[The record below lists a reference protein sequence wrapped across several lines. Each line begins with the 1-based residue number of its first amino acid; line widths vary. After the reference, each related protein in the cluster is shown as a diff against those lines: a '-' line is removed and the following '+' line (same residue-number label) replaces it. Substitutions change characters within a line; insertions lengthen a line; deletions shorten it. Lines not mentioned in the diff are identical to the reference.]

1 MQDSGEPP
9 ANNEQAGEAPAALAS
24 EPSTSEAAPQVSEPS
39 ALDAAPQVSEPSV
52 LDAAPQVSEPSVLDT
67 AARAGGPSA
76 REPTPQADDSVPPL
90 PRLFAPTM
98 ALISLT
104 LLGFS
109 LTLYF
114 QSKALV
120 AASGPEFLI
129 SNQLGTPG
137 RNRLLLALLI
147 GTAVPPV
154 LALLYLLVRRLLRR
168 EGAPH
173 VVTLARLTC
182 PLLLAG
188 LIPALFSWQF
198 AQRQTLAYLLLL
210 TLSILACESLLRLS
224 LPAWQDL
231 RAPRW
236 LGWAS
241 RSWGW
246 LRQKTPRW
254 TPLVLVLLSCAAYA
268 AFAGHYTVQQHRHL
282 LTSAFDLG
290 IYDNTIFN
298 ALKGNFGYSPVLYG
312 PGKYHYLASHAEYGM
327 FLFLPFYAIKPGAET
342 LLLIQAVVLGFA
354 ALPLFLFARTRV
366 SQPIAMVV
374 SWCYLL
380 FAPLHG
386 PNFYDFHW
394 LPLAIFFH
402 FWLYFGLATR
412 RTWLSVLCVLALFS
426 MREDIAVGLAL
437 LGFFLAAT
445 GARVRFGLALG
456 TLSVAWFGVNKFLI
470 MPRFG
475 TWWFDNMYS
484 ELFADGKS
492 SYASVFRTLL
502 SNPVYALTTFIREQK
517 LTYVFHMLVPL
528 AFLPGRRLALVPLLL
543 PGAFFTLL
551 TTAYWPTVSIA
562 FQYTTHWIPYLF
574 LGTVLSLSLIG
585 RGERGRL
592 QQRAAVAT
600 MCLALLSHSYGF
612 GAILQRES
620 FVGGFG
626 QIHFR
631 HTPEQ
636 AKRYADLV
644 TVLRQIPAEASVAAT
659 EYVNP
664 HISARREAY
673 TFRYELPVVDCILVS
688 SNEIVGDNRRLL
700 KDLLK
705 KASYRLAA
713 SSGREFYLFKRGA
726 GNAETDKALRKLG
739 VSH

>member
-1 MQDSGEPP
+1 MQDSGKPSP
-9 ANNEQAGEAPAALAS
+9 DNEQAAEGPAAPVAG
-24 EPSTSEAAPQVSEPS
+24 PSPLEQAPPFGEHETLEQAPQVAKADAVEPVAQS
-39 ALDAAPQVSEPSV
+39 AEPNAV
-52 LDAAPQVSEPSVLDT
+52 EP
-67 AARAGGPSA
+67 ARQLPPSRA
-76 REPTPQADDSVPPL
+76 REPIPRADGSVPP
-90 PRLFAPTM
+90 PPKLFAPSM
-98 ALISLT
+98 ALASLT

-114 QSKALV
+114 QSRSIV

-129 SNQLGTPG
+129 SNQLGTAG
-137 RNRLLLALLI
+137 RNRLLLVLLL
-147 GTAVPPV
+147 GTALPPV
-154 LALLYLLVRRLLRR
+154 LALIYLLVRRLLRR
-168 EGAPH
+168 EGARH

-188 LIPALFSWQF
+188 LIPALFNWQF
-198 AQRQTLAYLLLL
+198 AQRQTLAYLLIL

-224 LPAWQDL
+224 LPTWQEL

-236 LGWAS
+236 LAWSTRA
-241 RSWGW
+241 WGW
-246 LRQKTPRW
+246 LRLKTPSW
-254 TPLVLVLLSCAAYA
+254 TPLMVVLLSSAAYA
-268 AFAGHYTVQQHRHL
+268 AFAGYYTIQQHRHL

-298 ALKGNFGYSPVLYG
+298 ALKGNFGHSPVLYG
-312 PGKYHYLASHAEYGM
+312 PGKAHYLASHAEYGM
-327 FLFLPFYAIKPGAET
+327 FLFLPFYALKPSAET
-342 LLLIQAVVLGFA
+342 LLLIQAVVLGLA

-366 SQPIAMVV
+366 SPSIAMVV
-374 SWCYLL
+374 SFCYLL

-402 FWLYFGLATR
+402 FSLYYSLAAR
-412 RTWLSVLCVLALFS
+412 RTWLSVLCVLVLFA
-426 MREDIAVGLAL
+426 MREDIAVGLVV

-445 GARVRFGLALG
+445 GARVRFGLVLG
-456 TLSVAWFGVNKFLI
+456 ALSVLWFAVNKFLI

-502 SNPVYALTTFIREQK
+502 SNPVYATTTFIREQK

-574 LGTVLSLSLIG
+574 LGTVLSLSLMH
-585 RGERGRL
+585 RGDGSRIP
-592 QQRAAVAT
+592 QRAAVAT
-600 MCLALLSHSYGF
+600 LCLALLSHSYNF

-626 QIHFR
+626 QINFK

-644 TVLRQIPAEASVAAT
+644 TVLRQIPADASVAAT
-659 EYVNP
+659 EYLNP
-664 HISARREAY
+664 HISARLEAY
-673 TFRYELPVVDCILVS
+673 TFRYDLPVVDCILVS

-705 KASYRLAA
+705 KASYKLAA
-713 SSGREFYLFKRGA
+713 SSAREFYLFKRGES
-726 GNAETDKALRKLG
+726 NAETEKALRKLG
-739 VSH
+739 VR

>member
-1 MQDSGEPP
+1 M
-9 ANNEQAGEAPAALAS
+9 ALA
-24 EPSTSEAAPQVSEPS
+24 
-39 ALDAAPQVSEPSV
+39 
-52 LDAAPQVSEPSVLDT
+52 
-67 AARAGGPSA
+67 
-76 REPTPQADDSVPPL
+76 
-90 PRLFAPTM
+90 
-98 ALISLT
+98 SLT

-114 QSKALV
+114 QCRSLV
-120 AASGPEFLI
+120 AAKGPEFLI

-137 RNRLLLALLI
+137 RNRLLLILLI
-147 GTAVPPV
+147 GTAVPPL
-154 LALLYLLVRRLLRR
+154 LALVYLLVRRLMRR
-168 EGAPH
+168 AGVPH
-173 VVTLARLTC
+173 VVLLAKLTC

-224 LPAWQDL
+224 LPAWHEL

-236 LGWAS
+236 LAWSS
-241 RSWGW
+241 RAWGW
-246 LRQKTPRW
+246 LRLKTPRW
-254 TPLVLVLLSCAAYA
+254 SPLVVVLLSCAAYA
-268 AFAGHYTVQQHRHL
+268 TFAGYYTVQQHRHL

-298 ALKGNFGYSPVLYG
+298 ALKGNFGHSPVLYG

-366 SQPIAMVV
+366 SQPIAMVL

-402 FWLYFGLATR
+402 FWLYFSLATR
-412 RTWLSVLCVLALFS
+412 RTWLSVLCVLVLFA
-426 MREDIAVGLAL
+426 MREDIAVGLVL

-456 TLSVAWFGVNKFLI
+456 ISSVLWFAVNKFLI
-470 MPRFG
+470 MPSFG
-475 TWWFDNMYS
+475 TWWFDSMYS

-492 SYASVFRTLL
+492 SYGSVFRTLL
-502 SNPVYALTTFIREQK
+502 SNPVYAATTFVREQK
-517 LTYVFHMLVPL
+517 LTYVFQMLAPL
-528 AFLPGRRLALVPLLL
+528 AFLPARRLALVPLLL

-574 LGTVLSLSLIG
+574 LGTVLSLSLLR
-585 RGERGRL
+585 RGEGGSIR
-592 QQRAAVAT
+592 QHAAVGT
-600 MCLALLSHSYGF
+600 LCLALLSHSYAF

-620 FVGGFG
+620 FTGGFG
-626 QIHFR
+626 QISFR

-636 AKRYADLV
+636 AKRYQDLMSLV
-644 TVLRQIPAEASVAAT
+644 RRLPPDASVAAT

-664 HISARREAY
+664 HISARRDAY
-673 TFRYELPVVDCILVS
+673 TFRYELPVVDRILVS

-700 KDLLK
+700 KSLLG
-705 KASYRLAA
+705 KAPYRLVARA
-713 SSGREFYLFKRGA
+713 NEFYLFERGESTP
-726 GNAETDKALRKLG
+726 ETDKAFRKLG
-739 VSH
+739 VSR

>member
-1 MQDSGEPP
+1 
-9 ANNEQAGEAPAALAS
+9 
-24 EPSTSEAAPQVSEPS
+24 
-39 ALDAAPQVSEPSV
+39 
-52 LDAAPQVSEPSVLDT
+52 
-67 AARAGGPSA
+67 
-76 REPTPQADDSVPPL
+76 
-90 PRLFAPTM
+90 M
-98 ALISLT
+98 ALLSLT

-114 QSKALV
+114 QSKSII
-120 AASGPEFLI
+120 AASGPEFII

-147 GTAVPPV
+147 GTALPPL
-154 LALLYLLVRRLLRR
+154 LALGYLLVRRLLRR
-168 EGAPH
+168 EGGTAH
-173 VVTLARLTC
+173 VVRLAELTC

-188 LIPALFSWQF
+188 LIPALFNWQF

-210 TLSILACESLLRLS
+210 TLTILACESLLRLS
-224 LPAWQDL
+224 LPTWQEL

-236 LGWAS
+236 LAWAS
-241 RSWGW
+241 RAWGW
-246 LRQKTPRW
+246 LRLKTPGW
-254 TPLVLVLLSCAAYA
+254 TPLAVVVLSAAAYA
-268 AFAGHYTVQQHRHL
+268 TFAGYYTIQQHRHL

-290 IYDNTIFN
+290 IYDNTLYN
-298 ALKGNFGYSPVLYG
+298 ALKGNFGHSPVLYG
-312 PGKYHYLASHAEYGM
+312 PGKAHYLASHAEYGM
-327 FLFLPFYAIKPGAET
+327 FLFLPFYVIKPSAET
-342 LLLIQAVVLGFA
+342 LLLIQAVMLGFA
-354 ALPLFLFARTRV
+354 ALPLYLFARTRV

-402 FWLYFGLATR
+402 FSLYFALATR
-412 RTWLSVLCVLALFS
+412 RTWLSVLCVLVLFA
-426 MREDIAVGLAL
+426 MREDIAVGLVV

-445 GARVRFGLALG
+445 GARVRFGLVLG
-456 TLSVAWFGVNKFLI
+456 AVSVLWFAVNKFLI

-502 SNPVYALTTFIREQK
+502 SNPVYATTTFIREQK

-574 LGTVLSLSLIG
+574 LGTVLSLSLAR
-585 RGERGRL
+585 RGENGQVR
-592 QQRAAVAT
+592 QRAAVGT
-600 MCLALLSHSYGF
+600 LCLALLSHSYNF

-626 QIHFR
+626 QINFKHS
-631 HTPEQ
+631 PAQ

-644 TVLRQIPAEASVAAT
+644 TLLRQIPPDASVAAT
-659 EYVNP
+659 EYLNP
-664 HISARREAY
+664 HISARRDAF
-673 TFRYELPVVDCILVS
+673 TFRYELPAVDYILVS

-700 KDLLK
+700 KDLIRKGPYKLV
-705 KASYRLAA
+705 ATSAH
-713 SSGREFYLFKRGA
+713 EFYLFKRGES
-726 GNAETDKALRKLG
+726 NAETEKALRKLG
-739 VSH
+739 VR